1 MRAMGSHFDIME
13 DLAMI
18 LWKIFKWEA
27 LQFEMTNDDS
37 SESIYESFK
46 STSDLE
52 LDEIIRCSIGGM
64 IFGKIASSHDH
75 TPCARTINQNGM
87 IICR

>member
-1 MRAMGSHFDIME
+1 MGAMGSHFDIME

-37 SESIYESFK
+37 SESIGESLK

-52 LDEIIRCSIGGM
+52 LDEIIRCSLGSM
-64 IFGKIASSHDH
+64 IFGRIASYHDH
-75 TPCARTINQNGM
+75 NTCARTIYQNGM
-87 IICR
+87 IIFR